1 MLRRLI
7 RSTAN
12 PSTTPFPIVF
22 FLQNSFGRSHSPR
35 GRAEDAAGGAI
46 ICGQR
51 HKGRGSRSATDFS
64 QGADQGLVGDLDDA
78 LIGLIH
84 FEDQE
89 DLPSQP
95 VTAHKKMIV

>member
-35 GRAEDAAGGAI
+35 GERKMRPAAPSSAVNGTRVEEAAQRLISRRALT
-46 ICGQR
+46 
-51 HKGRGSRSATDFS
+51 KGSLEIWMT
-64 QGADQGLVGDLDDA
+64 
-78 LIGLIH
+78 
-84 FEDQE
+84 
-89 DLPSQP
+89 P
-95 VTAHKKMIV
+95 